1 MSLSRSRAAALRSAG
16 WTVIED
22 GPLVR
27 LRVVLRSLLGRRQRQ
42 PLVHLPPGREWSR

>member
-16 WTVIED
+16 WTIVED

-27 LRVVLRSLLGRRQRQ
+27 LRAVLRLLFGRRHRT
-42 PLVHLPPGREWSR
+42 PVVHLPPRREWSR